1 MPYELKR
8 EGSGYYVMDD
18 AGKKYSAKPLPRKDA
33 IAQMRALY
41 ASEKKEKGGIFS
53 FLNYKKYE
61 KAGLPREDY
70 AGKNQSFPIEVPK
83 DVADAARSIGR
94 AGDDNYST
102 DELKKRIIAI
112 AKRKGP
118 EFEDELP
125 KAWQEVDDKKE
136 LEGSVFVT
144 KEASGKYRWT
154 IISSNAFR
162 DTDRQIITTK
172 ALENDVDASDT
183 GGYYGPIRWWHVPNL
198 DIGDCDFRMVWGHTL
213 LESGLFY
220 DEDTAIAVKENADKL
235 RVSIGFFHP
244 KTEPNKNGEFDTI
257 RTYERSLLPA
267 GKEANPL
274 TRILKENNMASLK
287 EKLDALA
294 GLVGTK
300 KAAEIIAG
308 VEGLEK
314 AAAEIGVD
322 FKEADET
329 DEVAPD
335 VTDTATETA
344 TDNVTDTEVKEAD
357 VEVEVEKPD
366 VIGNMT
372 VEKFSELVAGLV
384 AKQLE
389 TVNKKVA
396 DTKKEAEDHTS
407 EVATLKE
414 NLAGYE
420 TKLAQQE
427 ASHAEIVSGLNSEMT
442 KLKERLSA
450 LEGEVPS
457 AAKGYV
463 ASEANDNL
471 IEKERAEQ
479 NMPHTDPLLDTLSF
493 FTGQKP

>member
-1 MPYELKR
+1 
-8 EGSGYYVMDD
+8 MDD

-274 TRILKENNMASLK
+274 TRILKENNMASIK

-314 AAAEIGVD
+314 AAADIGVD
-322 FKEADET
+322 FKEADE
-329 DEVAPD
+329 VVPD
-335 VTDTATETA
+335 VTDTETEVA
-344 TDNVTDTEVKEAD
+344 TDSVTDSEVKEAD

-366 VIGNMT
+366 MIGNMT

-420 TKLAQQE
+420 TKLAAKE
-427 ASHAEIVSGLNSEMT
+427 AEHAAAVTGLKAEMGA
-442 KLKERLSA
+442 LKQRLNA
-450 LEGEVPS
+450 LEGEVPN
-457 AAKGYV
+457 AAAGYV
-463 ASEANDNL
+463 ASDSANNL
-471 IEKERAEQ
+471 VDESKVKELS
-479 NMPHTDPLLDTLSF
+479 PHADPLIQTLDF
-493 FTGQKP
+493 FAKP